1 MIGQHARNNRN
12 AVDRK
17 LRRIGEDFWLEDT
30 FLLVRQ
36 RCVVQEAFAL
46 HDINSNC
53 CFVHP
58 QSNILLSC
66 LKLLIAYHI
75 HEYLFA
81 IRGTFVN
88 RKDFPAFY
96 LYQPARYS
104 IFATF
109 SAFYPF
115 RIANEGGDE

>member
-46 HDINSNC
+46 HDIKSNC

-58 QSNILLSC
+58 QATSY
-66 LKLLIAYHI
+66 YH
-75 HEYLFA
+75 A
-81 IRGTFVN
+81 
-88 RKDFPAFY
+88 
-96 LYQPARYS
+96 
-104 IFATF
+104 
-109 SAFYPF
+109 
-115 RIANEGGDE
+115 